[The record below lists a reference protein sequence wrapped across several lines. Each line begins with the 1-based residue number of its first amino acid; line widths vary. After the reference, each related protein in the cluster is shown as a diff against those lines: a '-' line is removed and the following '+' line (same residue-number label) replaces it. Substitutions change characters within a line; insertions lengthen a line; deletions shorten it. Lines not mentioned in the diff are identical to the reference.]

1 MGDMLN
7 SQGTQEQEARYP
19 DTKFTKFFGRL
30 YAAVFVLFAIT
41 ALSVFVLPE
50 NILDASAACADFVK
64 FMKRFFPNIAAI
76 GKISPHTQL
85 AEFYVAVLWVPIL
98 TAFALSCVYCPIA
111 TFLYKKELPAVKTQL
126 FVILLAIPFAY
137 WALNNYFYADFAIN
151 GIHHRVGNGRT
162 FPKFE
167 SRESLFGWMSVAGI
181 FFSSATIF
189 ITLFISKIAHG
200 LYISRNKNDNQ
211 PSDD

>member
-1 MGDMLN
+1 MDKKDESN
-7 SQGTQEQEARYP
+7 DIQPYP

-50 NILDASAACADFVK
+50 NILDASAVCADFVK
-64 FMKRFFPNIAAI
+64 FMKQFFPNIAAI

-85 AEFYVAVLWVPIL
+85 AEFYVAALWVPIL

-151 GIHHRVGNGRT
+151 GIPHRVGSGRIFPT
-162 FPKFE
+162 FA
-167 SRESLFGWMSVAGI
+167 SRESLFGWISFFTATSMFMSILVV
-181 FFSSATIF
+181 
-189 ITLFISKIAHG
+189 ISLSDIVHWIY
-200 LYISRNKNDNQ
+200 LSRNK
-211 PSDD
+211 S

>member
-1 MGDMLN
+1 MSDLPN
-7 SQGTQEQEARYP
+7 SQVTQEQEAPYP

-50 NILDASAACADFVK
+50 NILDVSAACADFVG

-85 AEFYVAVLWVPIL
+85 AEFYVAALWVPIL

-111 TFLYKKELPAVKTQL
+111 AFLYKKELPAVKTQI
-126 FVILLAIPFAY
+126 FVLIGIPFAY
-137 WALNNYFYADFAIN
+137 WALNNYFYADFAVN
-151 GIHHRVGNGRT
+151 GIPHRVGNGRT
-162 FPKFE
+162 FPTFA
-167 SRESLFGWMSVAGI
+167 SRESLFGWISFFAATSMFMSMLVV
-181 FFSSATIF
+181 
-189 ITLFISKIAHG
+189 ISLSDIVHWIY
-200 LYISRNKNDNQ
+200 LSRNK
-211 PSDD
+211 S

>member
-1 MGDMLN
+1 MSDLSN
-7 SQGTQEQEARYP
+7 SQGTQEQEAPYP

-41 ALSVFVLPE
+41 ALSVFVLLE

-85 AEFYVAVLWVPIL
+85 AEFYVAAMWVPIL

-137 WALNNYFYADFAIN
+137 WALNNYFYADFAVN
-151 GIHHRVGNGRT
+151 GIPRRVGSGRIFPT
-162 FPKFE
+162 FA
-167 SRESLFGWMSVAGI
+167 SRESLFGWISFFTATSMFMSILVV
-181 FFSSATIF
+181 
-189 ITLFISKIAHG
+189 ISLSDIVHWIY
-200 LYISRNKNDNQ
+200 LSRNK
-211 PSDD
+211 S

>member
-1 MGDMLN
+1 MSDLLN
-7 SQGTQEQEARYP
+7 SQGAQEQEAPYP

-30 YAAVFVLFAIT
+30 YAAVFALFAIT
-41 ALSVFVLPE
+41 ALSVFALPE

-126 FVILLAIPFAY
+126 IMLIGIPFIY
-137 WALNNYFYADFAIN
+137 WLLNNYFYADFAIN
-151 GIHHRVGNGRT
+151 GIPHKVGNGRT
-162 FPKFE
+162 FPTFA
-167 SRESLFGWMSVAGI
+167 SRESLFGWLSFFGGGSMFFGISVPI
-181 FFSSATIF
+181 LFSNI
-189 ITLFISKIAHG
+189 IHWIYL
-200 LYISRNKNDNQ
+200 SRNK
-211 PSDD
+211 S

>member
-1 MGDMLN
+1 MSDLPN
-7 SQGTQEQEARYP
+7 SQGAQEQDTPYP

-137 WALNNYFYADFAIN
+137 WALNNYFYADFAVN
-151 GIHHRVGNGRT
+151 GIPHRVGSGRIFPT
-162 FPKFE
+162 FA
-167 SRESLFGWMSVAGI
+167 SRESLFGWISFFTATSMFMSMLVV
-181 FFSSATIF
+181 
-189 ITLFISKIAHG
+189 ISLSDIVHWIY
-200 LYISRNKNDNQ
+200 LSRNK
-211 PSDD
+211 S

>member
-1 MGDMLN
+1 MDKKDESN
-7 SQGTQEQEARYP
+7 DIQPYP
-19 DTKFTKFFGRL
+19 NTKFIKFFGRL
-30 YAAVFVLFAIT
+30 YVAVFVLFAIT

-64 FMKRFFPNIAAI
+64 FMKQFFPNIAAI

-85 AEFYVAVLWVPIL
+85 AEFYVAALWVPIL

-111 TFLYKKELPAVKTQL
+111 TFLYKKGLPAVKTQL

-151 GIHHRVGNGRT
+151 GIPHRVGSGRIFPT
-162 FPKFE
+162 FA
-167 SRESLFGWMSVAGI
+167 SRESLFGWISFFTATSMFMSILVV
-181 FFSSATIF
+181 
-189 ITLFISKIAHG
+189 ISLSDIVHWIY
-200 LYISRNKNDNQ
+200 LSRNK
-211 PSDD
+211 S

>member
-1 MGDMLN
+1 MGDLPN
-7 SQGTQEQEARYP
+7 HQGTQEQEAPYP

-41 ALSVFVLPE
+41 ALSVFALPE
-50 NILDASAACADFVK
+50 NILDASAACADFVR
-64 FMKRFFPNIAAI
+64 FMKQFFPNIAAV

-137 WALNNYFYADFAIN
+137 WALNNYFYADFAVN
-151 GIHHRVGNGRT
+151 GIPRRVGSGRIFPT
-162 FPKFE
+162 FA
-167 SRESLFGWMSVAGI
+167 SRESLFGWIS
-181 FFSSATIF
+181 FFTATSMF
-189 ITLFISKIAHG
+189 MGMLVVISLSDIVHWIY
-200 LYISRNKNDNQ
+200 LSRNK
-211 PSDD
+211 S

>member
-1 MGDMLN
+1 MSDLPN
-7 SQGTQEQEARYP
+7 SQVTQEQEAPYP

-50 NILDASAACADFVK
+50 NILDASTACADFVK

-85 AEFYVAVLWVPIL
+85 AEFYVAAMWMPIL

-111 TFLYKKELPAVKTQL
+111 AFLYKKELPAVKTQI
-126 FVILLAIPFAY
+126 FVLIGIPFAY
-137 WALNNYFYADFAIN
+137 WALNNYFYADFAVN
-151 GIHHRVGNGRT
+151 GIPHRVGSGRT
-162 FPKFE
+162 FPTFA
-167 SRESLFGWMSVAGI
+167 SRESLFGWLSFFGGGSMFFGMSVPI
-181 FFSSATIF
+181 LFSNIVHW
-189 ITLFISKIAHG
+189 IYL
-200 LYISRNKNDNQ
+200 SRNK
-211 PSDD
+211 S

>member
-1 MGDMLN
+1 MSDLPN
-7 SQGTQEQEARYP
+7 SQGAQEQEASYP

-30 YAAVFVLFAIT
+30 YAAVFALFAIT
-41 ALSVFVLPE
+41 ALSVFALPE
-50 NILDASAACADFVK
+50 NILDVSAACADFVG

-85 AEFYVAVLWVPIL
+85 AEFYVAALWIPIL

-137 WALNNYFYADFAIN
+137 
-151 GIHHRVGNGRT
+151 
-162 FPKFE
+162 
-167 SRESLFGWMSVAGI
+167 
-181 FFSSATIF
+181 
-189 ITLFISKIAHG
+189 
-200 LYISRNKNDNQ
+200 
-211 PSDD
+211 

>member
-1 MGDMLN
+1 MSDLLN
-7 SQGTQEQEARYP
+7 SQGAQEQEAPYP

-64 FMKRFFPNIAAI
+64 FMKQFFPNIAAI

-85 AEFYVAVLWVPIL
+85 AEFYVASLWVPIL

-137 WALNNYFYADFAIN
+137 WALNNYFYANFAVN
-151 GIHHRVGNGRT
+151 GIPHRVGSGRIFPT
-162 FPKFE
+162 FA
-167 SRESLFGWMSVAGI
+167 SRESLFGWISFFTATSMFMSILVV
-181 FFSSATIF
+181 
-189 ITLFISKIAHG
+189 ISLSDIVHWIY
-200 LYISRNKNDNQ
+200 LSRNK
-211 PSDD
+211 S

>member
-1 MGDMLN
+1 MSDLSN
-7 SQGTQEQEARYP
+7 SQDARQQEAPYP

-30 YAAVFVLFAIT
+30 YAAVFALFAIT

-50 NILDASAACADFVK
+50 KILDVSAACADFVR
-64 FMKRFFPNIAAI
+64 FMKQFFPNIAAI

-85 AEFYVAVLWVPIL
+85 AEFYVAALWVPIL

-137 WALNNYFYADFAIN
+137 WALNNYFYADFAVN
-151 GIHHRVGNGRT
+151 GIPHRVGSGRT
-162 FPKFE
+162 FPTFA
-167 SRESLFGWMSVAGI
+167 SRESLFGCISFFTATSMFMSMLVV
-181 FFSSATIF
+181 
-189 ITLFISKIAHG
+189 ISLSDIVHWIY
-200 LYISRNKNDNQ
+200 LSRNK
-211 PSDD
+211 S

>member
-1 MGDMLN
+1 P
-7 SQGTQEQEARYP
+7 YP

-50 NILDASAACADFVK
+50 NILDVSPSCADFVG
-64 FMKRFFPNIAAI
+64 FMKQFFPNIAAI

-85 AEFYVAVLWVPIL
+85 AEFYVAAMWVPIL

-111 TFLYKKELPAVKTQL
+111 TFLYKKGLPAVKTQL

-151 GIHHRVGNGRT
+151 GIPRRVGNGRIFPT
-162 FPKFE
+162 FA
-167 SRESLFGWMSVAGI
+167 SRESLFGWISFFTATSMFMSILVV
-181 FFSSATIF
+181 
-189 ITLFISKIAHG
+189 ISLSDIVHWIY
-200 LYISRNKNDNQ
+200 LSRNK
-211 PSDD
+211 S

>member
-1 MGDMLN
+1 MSDLPN
-7 SQGTQEQEARYP
+7 HQGTQEQEAPYP

-30 YAAVFVLFAIT
+30 YAAVFALFAIT
-41 ALSVFVLPE
+41 ALSVFGLPE
-50 NILDASAACADFVK
+50 NILDVSAACADFVR

-137 WALNNYFYADFAIN
+137 WALNNYFYADFAVN
-151 GIHHRVGNGRT
+151 GIPHRVGNGRT
-162 FPKFE
+162 FPTFA
-167 SRESLFGWMSVAGI
+167 SRESLFGWLSFFGGGSMFFGMSVPI
-181 FFSSATIF
+181 LFSNIVHW
-189 ITLFISKIAHG
+189 IYL
-200 LYISRNKNDNQ
+200 SRNK
-211 PSDD
+211 S

>member
-1 MGDMLN
+1 MSDLPN
-7 SQGTQEQEARYP
+7 SQGTQEQEEPYP
-19 DTKFTKFFGRL
+19 NTKFIKFFGQL

-64 FMKRFFPNIAAI
+64 FMKQFFPNIAAI

-85 AEFYVAVLWVPIL
+85 AEFYVAALWVPIL

-111 TFLYKKELPAVKTQL
+111 TFLYKKGLPAVKTQL

-151 GIHHRVGNGRT
+151 GIPHRVGSGRIFPT
-162 FPKFE
+162 FA
-167 SRESLFGWMSVAGI
+167 SRESLFGWISFFTATSMFMSILVV
-181 FFSSATIF
+181 
-189 ITLFISKIAHG
+189 ISLSDIVHWIY
-200 LYISRNKNDNQ
+200 LSRNK
-211 PSDD
+211 S

>member
-1 MGDMLN
+1 MSDLPN
-7 SQGTQEQEARYP
+7 SQGMQEQDTPYP

-30 YAAVFVLFAIT
+30 YAAVFALFAIT

-50 NILDASAACADFVK
+50 NILDVSAACADFVG

-85 AEFYVAVLWVPIL
+85 AEFYVAALWVPIL

-151 GIHHRVGNGRT
+151 GIPHRVGSGRT

-167 SRESLFGWMSVAGI
+167 SRESLFGWISFFTATSMFMSMLVV
-181 FFSSATIF
+181 
-189 ITLFISKIAHG
+189 ISLSDIVHWIY
-200 LYISRNKNDNQ
+200 LSRNK
-211 PSDD
+211 S

>member
-1 MGDMLN
+1 MSDLPN
-7 SQGTQEQEARYP
+7 SQGAQEQEAPYP

-30 YAAVFVLFAIT
+30 YAAVFALFAIT

-50 NILDASAACADFVK
+50 NILDVSPSCADFVG

-85 AEFYVAVLWVPIL
+85 AEFYVAALWIPIL

-126 FVILLAIPFAY
+126 IMLIGIPFIY
-137 WALNNYFYADFAIN
+137 WLLNNYFYADFAIN
-151 GIHHRVGNGRT
+151 GIPHRVGNGRT
-162 FPKFE
+162 FPTFA
-167 SRESLFGWMSVAGI
+167 SRESLFGWLSFFGGGSMFFGISVPI
-181 FFSSATIF
+181 LFSNI
-189 ITLFISKIAHG
+189 IHWIYL
-200 LYISRNKNDNQ
+200 SRNK
-211 PSDD
+211 S